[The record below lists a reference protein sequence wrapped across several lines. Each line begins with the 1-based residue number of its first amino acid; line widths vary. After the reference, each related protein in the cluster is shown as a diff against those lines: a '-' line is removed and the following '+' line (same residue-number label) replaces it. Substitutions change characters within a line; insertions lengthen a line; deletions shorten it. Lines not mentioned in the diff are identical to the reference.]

1 MALPIVDTPRYELT
15 LPSTDV
21 KVEYRPF
28 LVKEEKLLLI
38 AQETGDETSVINAVK
53 NIVQACILN
62 ETIDVS
68 TMALFDLEYI
78 FLNLRAKS
86 IGETAQL
93 KVKCPDDEK
102 EIVEKEINIDKIE
115 VDKPKDHTNKIEFE
129 PGYGVVMK
137 YPTIN
142 TFQNVPES
150 TTALSFKLVQDSI
163 QTIYKGDDVYDRN
176 NISDE
181 ELEEFVNNMTQ
192 AQFTKIQTFFDTMP
206 RVRHKIKYQN
216 PKTGKE
222 FEMNLTGTS
231 DFF

>member
-1 MALPIVDTPRYELT
+1 MALPLNEVPNYTCK
-15 LPSTDV
+15 LPSTGQTIT
-21 KVEYRPF
+21 YRPF
-28 LVKEEKLLLI
+28 LVKEQKVMLMAMESENDKEIGQAVTDTMQSCIVSDIDIAKLPI
-38 AQETGDETSVINAVK
+38 YD
-53 NIVQACILN
+53 
-62 ETIDVS
+62 
-68 TMALFDLEYI
+68 FEY
-78 FLNLRAKS
+78 LYLKVRAKS
-86 IGETAQL
+86 VGETVKL
-93 KVKCPDDEK
+93 RIKCPDDEK
-102 EIVEKEINIDKIE
+102 EIVEKEVNIDKIE
-115 VDKPKDHTNKIEFE
+115 VDIPKDHTNKIEFE
-129 PGYGVVMK
+129 SNYGVVMK

-163 QTIYKGDDVYDRN
+163 QTIYKGDEVYDRN

-192 AQFTKIQTFFDTMP
+192 QQFNKIQTFFDTMP

>member
-1 MALPIVDTPRYELT
+1 MALPLNEVPKYTCD
-15 LPSTDV
+15 LPSTGQSIT
-21 KVEYRPF
+21 YRPF
-28 LVKEEKLLLI
+28 LVKEQKVMLMAMES
-38 AQETGDETSVINAVK
+38 EDENEISQAVIDTMQSCMVS
-53 NIVQACILN
+53 
-62 ETIDVS
+62 EIDIKS
-68 TMALFDLEYI
+68 LPIFDFEY
-78 FLNLRAKS
+78 LYLKVRAKS
-86 IGETAQL
+86 VGETVKL
-93 KVKCPDDEK
+93 RIKCPDDEK

-115 VDKPKDHTNKIEFE
+115 VDMPKDHTNKIEFE
-129 PGYGVVMK
+129 PGYGVIMN

-163 QTIYKGDDVYDRN
+163 QTIYKGDEVYDRN
-176 NISDE
+176 NISDK

-192 AQFTKIQTFFDTMP
+192 AQFTKVQTFFDTMP
-206 RVRHKIKYQN
+206 RVRHNIKYQN